1 MTSTANTTSKLIR
14 ATVCAAVATAITAA
28 PAPAQ
33 SSQDLRSPDA
43 RDAAVVV
50 QRAPGASGSRDLR
63 SPDARDAGV
72 GVQRATV
79 VSGSRD
85 LRSPDARD
93 AAVGVQRAPDASGYQ
108 DLRSQDARDA
118 AAKVLAA
125 SRPTAAV
132 HVSATARGFDWGSAL
147 IGAAA
152 ALGLMVL
159 SFAAATRSRRLTRRS
174 VAG

>member
-125 SRPTAAV
+125 SRPT
-132 HVSATARGFDWGSAL
+132 WGSAL